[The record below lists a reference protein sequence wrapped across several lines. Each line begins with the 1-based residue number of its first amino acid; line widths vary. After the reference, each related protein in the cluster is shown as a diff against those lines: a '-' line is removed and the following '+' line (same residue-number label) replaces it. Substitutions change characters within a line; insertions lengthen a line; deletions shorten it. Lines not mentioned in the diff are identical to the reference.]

1 MNEKMM
7 QMIEDMLTKH
17 KAMKHGGKPG
27 KEAED
32 MEEGDM
38 EEGYEEEGY
47 GEEGEDETEVTI
59 KFCGKDAM
67 KKAHDLLMASYKK

>member
-1 MNEKMM
+1 M
-7 QMIEDMLTKH
+7 
-17 KAMKHGGKPG
+17 
-27 KEAED
+27 EAED
-32 MEEGDM
+32 M
-38 EEGYEEEGY
+38 EEGY

>member
-32 MEEGDM
+32 MEEGYEEED
-38 EEGYEEEGY
+38 EGYEQ
-47 GEEGEDETEVTI
+47 DKVTI

-67 KKAHDLLMASYKK
+67 KKAHDLLMSSYKK

>member
-7 QMIEDMLTKH
+7 KMIEDMLTKH

-32 MEEGDM
+32 MEES
-38 EEGYEEEGY
+38 YEEEGY

>member
-17 KAMKHGGKPG
+17 KAMKHGGKPV
-27 KEAED
+27 KEAE
-32 MEEGDM
+32 DM

>member
-17 KAMKHGGKPG
+17 KAMKHGGEPGKYG

-32 MEEGDM
+32 M
-38 EEGYEEEGY
+38 EEGY

-59 KFCGKDAM
+59 NFCGKDAM

>member
-27 KEAED
+27 KEAE
-32 MEEGDM
+32 DM